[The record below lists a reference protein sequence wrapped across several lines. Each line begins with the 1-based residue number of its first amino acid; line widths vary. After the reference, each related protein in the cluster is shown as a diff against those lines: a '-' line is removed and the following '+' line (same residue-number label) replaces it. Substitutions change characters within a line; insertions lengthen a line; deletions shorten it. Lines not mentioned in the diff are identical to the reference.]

1 MIFIFLYFLK
11 SWLIYWLINLSD
23 WIKSLSAD
31 ATRSF
36 LRGLELGVE
45 LEEPWLVCSAAAY
58 IWNYNNHVLTQ
69 RRHREV
75 MDTLTKV
82 VEGIKKVGHDG

>member
-1 MIFIFLYFLK
+1 MNF
-11 SWLIYWLINLSD
+11 SD

-45 LEEPWLVCSAAAY
+45 LVEPWLVCSAAAY